1 VAYEVARQLQAS
13 NDEVNLLLLDGRAPV
28 YDPAYLRYDADALAF
43 CVLCRGAK
51 QYLGFGVD
59 VSYTETAPL
68 SPDERL
74 LNVMGKV
81 IDKNGLDLV
90 PPSVAINF
98 FFRFQRDIKD
108 SEVLSRNYTPAS
120 RLRGRVTLFR
130 TTGDNDIQGVDD
142 PLLHS
147 RYAIDMPLGHV
158 RSRSASSS
166 CTHTR
171 TRTHTERLAGIN
183 FVTTWRWWTWA
194 ATTSR
199 WCSSPPCS
207 RWPAS
212 CAHASPARALDLTLS
227 HFLTPHSHT
236 LSSPP
241 RPAAAAAPLFIEP

>member
-1 VAYEVARQLQAS
+1 MAYEVARQLQAS
-13 NDEVNLLLLDGRAPV
+13 GDEVNLLLLDGRAPV
-28 YDPAYLRYDADALAF
+28 YDPTYLRYDADALAF

-98 FFRFQRDIKD
+98 FFRFQRDIRD
-108 SEVLSRNYTPAS
+108 SEVLSRNYGRPTAP
-120 RLRGRVTLFR
+120 LRGRVTLFR

-147 RYAIDMPLGHV
+147 RYL
-158 RSRSASSS
+158 SLFFLFASSTTRADRT
-166 CTHTR
+166 THATR
-171 TRTHTERLAGIN
+171 RDTTRHAQDAGVGPI
-183 FVTTWRWWTWA
+183 
-194 ATTSR
+194 
-199 WCSSPPCS
+199 
-207 RWPAS
+207 
-212 CAHASPARALDLTLS
+212 L
-227 HFLTPHSHT
+227 
-236 LSSPP
+236 
-241 RPAAAAAPLFIEP
+241 